1 MKVLMHFEVISDSIG
16 TGGHSTLSSSVT
28 SAGRSSVSVPTLSRP
43 LSRYCLF
50 AEGMLAGLSLWGRPI
65 VSCVYVSLWA
75 SLLYSRGPL
84 VT

>member
-1 MKVLMHFEVISDSIG
+1 M
-16 TGGHSTLSSSVT
+16 
-28 SAGRSSVSVPTLSRP
+28 PTLSRP